1 MYFCV
6 SNRSLR
12 HIIMFFGII
21 RIFRLTFVVDF
32 MRQMLQCNALCH
44 KLDLHAKYVIY
55 IFEVL
60 YNVVVVG
67 GFFFSKKKGDGVVFI
82 GGSVER
88 SNRRAVLL

>member
-67 GFFFSKKKGDGVVFI
+67 GVFFQKKKVM
-82 GGSVER
+82 
-88 SNRRAVLL
+88 VLFL